1 MTFLL
6 FAMGLVLL
14 VVGSNLFV
22 DAAVRIAKR
31 FGLSEM
37 LIGATLVSVGTTLP
51 ELLVSATAAFQGHAE
66 MAAGNAVGSVICN
79 TALVAGAVQAIRPSM
94 GDFEGFRRS
103 YSQFFLAACAY
114 ALLVLTGGGITRFGA
129 AALIFLFV
137 LYTAQ
142 SCRQAKKERQPD
154 AKDAPEGR
162 AAGDLVLTAFSACM
176 LFVGATLLVDNG
188 SAIARL
194 LLVPERVISIS
205 MIALGTSLP
214 ELLTAVTALRKRHA
228 AIAIGNVIG
237 ANILNIVLVSG
248 VAGLIRPM
256 EAQPGFMDVDIP
268 VMLLVSLLLAVPGF
282 VGKKLYRWQGVVLLV
297 MYALY
302 IGYLYGAG

>member
-1 MTFLL
+1 M
-6 FAMGLVLL
+6 
-14 VVGSNLFV
+14 
-22 DAAVRIAKR
+22 
-31 FGLSEM
+31 
-37 LIGATLVSVGTTLP
+37 
-51 ELLVSATAAFQGHAE
+51 
-66 MAAGNAVGSVICN
+66 
-79 TALVAGAVQAIRPSM
+79 
-94 GDFEGFRRS
+94 
-103 YSQFFLAACAY
+103 
-114 ALLVLTGGGITRFGA
+114 
-129 AALIFLFV
+129 
-137 LYTAQ
+137 
-142 SCRQAKKERQPD
+142 
-154 AKDAPEGR
+154 
-162 AAGDLVLTAFSACM
+162 
-176 LFVGATLLVDNG
+176 
-188 SAIARL
+188 
-194 LLVPERVISIS
+194 VPERVISIS

-282 VGKKLYRWQGVVLLV
+282 VGKKLYRWQGIVLLV